1 MHLDPA
7 LLRLYRY
14 FLVYKGKL
22 LLASLFMIGAA
33 GMSSVTALLMGKLT
47 ELGFYERESWV
58 IIAAPASLVLV
69 TLIFGLCTVASAY
82 LMTSVSQSVLVQLRN
97 TLYQRMLRW
106 PAQAY
111 QETGTGKASSKF
123 INEAAFALSDAAD
136 SVIVMVRDSV
146 QVIALLGVLFW
157 HSWQLTLA
165 TLIVGPALVFVLRVI
180 SRRMRTIVKNSQ
192 AALAEMIT
200 RVQESYEAG
209 RVVKISQTYE
219 QEERRFESVNTRMS
233 DLALKTV
240 KMQSLTTP
248 LTQILTMAAVAFV
261 VGVALLQSSQG
272 LLTMGEFVTFLSAML
287 LIKPP
292 IQHLAGLN
300 ATFSRISVSA
310 SSIFTMMD
318 IPLEEDAGK
327 KEIVRAKGRLAFQ
340 DVHFS
345 YPRQERGALHGV
357 TFTIEPGEH
366 VAIVGESGAGKTTLV
381 NLIPRFL
388 PVTTGRIELDG
399 IDIRDLTLE
408 SLRKQIAIVS
418 QQPDL
423 IEGTLLDNVRYGCDG
438 ADMEQINQAVQAA
451 GLGDLLSALPKGLN
465 TPVGEAGKLLSG
477 GQRQRIAIAR
487 ALLKD
492 SPVLILDE
500 ATSALDSKTEEL
512 IKHSLENLGRNRTC
526 ITVAHRFASITQ
538 CDRIVVLHDG
548 KIAESG
554 TWAELI
560 EEGGRFATMYM
571 LQKISA
577 TSCSPSLT

>member
-1 MHLDPA
+1 MKRGDMMHLDPA

-14 FLVYKGKL
+14 FLAHKGKL
-22 LLASLFMIGAA
+22 FLAGLFMIGAA
-33 GMSSVTALLMGKLT
+33 AMSSVTAMLLGKLT
-47 ELGFYERESWV
+47 ELGFYEKESWV
-58 IIAAPASLVLV
+58 IIAAPVSLIVV
-69 TLIFGLCTVASAY
+69 TLIFGVCTVASAY
-82 LMTSVSQSVLVQLRN
+82 LMTSVSQSVLVLLRN

-146 QVIALLGVLFW
+146 QVVALLGVLFW

-165 TLIVGPALVFVLRVI
+165 TLVVGPALVVVLHAI
-180 SRRMRTIVKNSQ
+180 AKRMRTIVKNSQ

-200 RVQESYEAG
+200 RVQESYEAE
-209 RVVKISQTYE
+209 RVVKISQTYR
-219 QEERRFESVNTRMS
+219 QEDRRFAAVNERMAG
-233 DLALKTV
+233 LALKTV

-248 LTQILTMAAVAFV
+248 LTQILTMTAVAV
-261 VGVALLQSSQG
+261 VVAVALLQARQG

-300 ATFSRISVSA
+300 ATFSRISVAA
-310 SSIFTMMD
+310 SSVFAMMD

-327 KEIVRAKGRLAFQ
+327 RQITRAQGRLTFQ

-345 YPRQERGALHGV
+345 YPGQERAALRGV
-357 TFTIEPGEH
+357 TLTIEPGEH
-366 VAIVGESGAGKTTLV
+366 VAIVGESGSGKTTLV

-388 PVTTGRIELDG
+388 SVTKGRIELDG
-399 IDIRDLTLE
+399 IDTRELTLE

-423 IEGTLLDNVRYGCDG
+423 IEGTLQDNVRYGIKD
-438 ADMEQINQAVQAA
+438 ARMERIDLAVQAA
-451 GLGDLLSALPKGLN
+451 GLTELVSTLPKGLN

-492 SPVLILDE
+492 APILIMDE

-512 IKHSLENLGRNRTC
+512 IKNSLEELSRNRTC

-538 CDRIVVLHDG
+538 CDRIVVMRDG
-548 KIAESG
+548 QIVESG
-554 TWAELI
+554 TWDELI
-560 EEGGRFATMYM
+560 QAKGPFATLYSM
-571 LQKISA
+571 QKISA
-577 TSCSPSLT
+577 T